1 MLKSIEVIKWKGSTF
16 VPVILKYNQSLESF
30 YDATYR
36 GRVSL
41 QSKKGMNYYFT
52 PLGKSYV
59 CVEDEDPITLFNTDD
74 EPGGL
79 TIALS
84 PLHNS
89 IKRNELV
96 GLKLN
101 SEGNRKFLE
110 VSSLLAKYFLF

>member
-1 MLKSIEVIKWKGSTF
+1 MSANSERKVSLLQNSIELIKLKGSTF

-74 EPGGL
+74 EPSNL
-79 TIALS
+79 TIA
-84 PLHNS
+84 N
-89 IKRNELV
+89 
-96 GLKLN
+96 
-101 SEGNRKFLE
+101 
-110 VSSLLAKYFLF
+110 SLLHIFQKNLN

>member
-1 MLKSIEVIKWKGSTF
+1 MKGSTF

-74 EPGGL
+74 EPGNL

-84 PLHNS
+84 FTLEEA
-89 IKRNELV
+89 IQM
-96 GLKLN
+96 LK
-101 SEGNRKFLE
+101 K
-110 VSSLLAKYFLF
+110 SLLFEAQLWKGRGMS